1 MRPRSSGPRG
11 AGFAGRDGATGYDR
25 YLIGRVVAGMVQLTS
40 DPVVGFLDALLDR
53 ATAEDLRWIA
63 DILRHARHD
72 FIFTH
77 ARFVLRYL
85 DRCRSVE
92 PTLVGDAI
100 ERLSAAAMTGEWSG
114 CIGGESP
121 RSD

>member
-11 AGFAGRDGATGYDR
+11 AGFADATAR
-25 YLIGRVVAGMVQLTS
+25 RATIATLIGRVVAGMVQLTS

-63 DILRHARHD
+63 DILRHVRHD

-114 CIGGESP
+114 CIDGESP